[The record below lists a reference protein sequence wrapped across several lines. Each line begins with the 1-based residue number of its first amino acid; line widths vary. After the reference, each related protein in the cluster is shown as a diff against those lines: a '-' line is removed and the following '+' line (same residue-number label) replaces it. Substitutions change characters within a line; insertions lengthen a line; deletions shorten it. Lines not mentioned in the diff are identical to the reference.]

1 MMDNGDEFDPVTS
14 SLLRSALTALE
25 EQGMIEVVGI
35 SEDGEDIYQI
45 TEEGL
50 AYYMTNQM
58 DFDTWMKIGY
68 DAGWASPPVCYSHD
82 GVPLTAGEVE
92 ELDVGED
99 PCIHVVR
106 LYESAD
112 QKKGCEANNPAAVWR
127 ASNRGWD
134 D

>member
-1 MMDNGDEFDPVTS
+1 MMEEEEFDPVTS

-134 D
+134 E

>member
-1 MMDNGDEFDPVTS
+1 MEEEEFDPVTS

>member
-68 DAGWASPPVCYSHD
+68 DSGWASPPVCYSHD

>member
-1 MMDNGDEFDPVTS
+1 MEEEEFDPVTS

-50 AYYMTNQM
+50 VYYMTNQM

-68 DAGWASPPVCYSHD
+68 DSGWASPPVCYSHD

>member
-1 MMDNGDEFDPVTS
+1 MDNGDEFDPVTS

-68 DAGWASPPVCYSHD
+68 DSGWASPPVCYSHD

>member
-1 MMDNGDEFDPVTS
+1 MEEEEFDPVTF
-14 SLLRSALTALE
+14 SLLKSALTALE

>member
-1 MMDNGDEFDPVTS
+1 MEEEEFDPVTF

-68 DAGWASPPVCYSHD
+68 DSGWASPPVCYSHD

>member
-1 MMDNGDEFDPVTS
+1 MEEEEEFDPITF

-35 SEDGEDIYQI
+35 SDDGEDIYQI

-58 DFDTWMKIGY
+58 DFDTWMKVGY
-68 DAGWASPPVCYSHD
+68 DAGWCSPPVCYSHD

-92 ELDVGED
+92 ELDAGED

-106 LYESAD
+106 LYESVD
-112 QKKGCEANNPAAVWR
+112 QKKGCEANNPAALWR
-127 ASNRGWD
+127 ATNRGWD
-134 D
+134 E

>member
-1 MMDNGDEFDPVTS
+1 MMDNGEEFDPVTF

-68 DAGWASPPVCYSHD
+68 DSGWASPPVCYSHD

>member
-1 MMDNGDEFDPVTS
+1 MDNGEEFDPVTF

>member
-1 MMDNGDEFDPVTS
+1 MDNGEEFDPVTL

-25 EQGMIEVVGI
+25 KQGMIEVVGI

-68 DAGWASPPVCYSHD
+68 DSGWASPPVCYSHD